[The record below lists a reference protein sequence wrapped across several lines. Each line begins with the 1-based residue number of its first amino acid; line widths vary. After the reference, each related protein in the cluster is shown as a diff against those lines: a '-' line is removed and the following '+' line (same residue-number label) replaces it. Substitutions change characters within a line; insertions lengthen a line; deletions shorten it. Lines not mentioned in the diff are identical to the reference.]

1 MDKTEKL
8 TIMNKVLRELDDLV
22 NSETSLLKKLGQLE
36 ADNINLGDKVL
47 EKDLSGIYEHVDNA
61 LSETSALQTTYT
73 GIREQFIKDNN
84 LEEVVANANITAAS

>member
-1 MDKTEKL
+1 MEKTEKL
-8 TIMNKVLRELDDLV
+8 VIMNKVVRELDDLV

-47 EKDLSGIYEHVDNA
+47 EAELSGIYEHVDNA
-61 LSETSALQTTYT
+61 LSETSSLHSTYT

-84 LEEVVANANITAAS
+84 LEEVVANANITAS

>member
-1 MDKTEKL
+1 
-8 TIMNKVLRELDDLV
+8 MNKVVRELDDLV

-47 EKDLSGIYEHVDNA
+47 EQELSGIYEHVDNA
-61 LSETSALQTTYT
+61 LSETSSLLTTYT

-84 LEEVVANANITAAS
+84 LEEVVANANISPV

>member
-1 MDKTEKL
+1 MEKVEKL
-8 TIMNKVLRELDDLV
+8 NIMTKVLRELDDLV

-47 EKDLSGIYEHVDNA
+47 EEELSGIYEHVDNA
-61 LSETSALQTTYT
+61 LSETSSLQSTYA

-84 LEEVVANANITAAS
+84 LDEVVANANISAP

>member
-1 MDKTEKL
+1 MEKTETL
-8 TIMNKVLRELDDLV
+8 NIMNKVVRELDDLV

-47 EKDLSGIYEHVDNA
+47 DKELAGIYEHVDNA
-61 LSETSALQTTYT
+61 LSETSTLHTTYT

-84 LEEVVANANITAAS
+84 LEEVVANVNISAA